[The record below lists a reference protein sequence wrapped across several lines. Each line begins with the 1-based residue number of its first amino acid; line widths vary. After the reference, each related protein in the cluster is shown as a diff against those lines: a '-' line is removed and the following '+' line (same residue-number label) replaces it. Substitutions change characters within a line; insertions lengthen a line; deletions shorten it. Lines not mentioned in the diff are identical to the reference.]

1 MYLFISNVKKNICLK
16 YQADETENLEHHLP
30 TNSSQSFLYSKVRA
44 LFPNAELH
52 WQVHT
57 WVIRLGGFS
66 SYTGSSILTI
76 SFLIVGQTFCS
87 LTHSPLW
94 GPWSS
99 LQWMTQWSER
109 LVLPTFASCRETTK
123 GECSRFCAKQ
133 HNCSREYTCVRT
145 GGVPAHSKDLIYN
158 VIVGY
163 SSRLRITS
171 AWSEPLEDTA
181 WTTPSRMSSAY
192 PKSDDMTLITIL
204 STVTV
209 EIILNLLHL
218 LSIKM
223 KT

>member
-1 MYLFISNVKKNICLK
+1 MAGARLMKLK
-16 YQADETENLEHHLP
+16 TWSIY
-30 TNSSQSFLYSKVRA
+30 SQQIAHKASYTPRSGPFPKCRA
-44 LFPNAELH
+44 SLASR
-52 WQVHT
+52 T
-57 WVIRLGGFS
+57 RVIRLGGFS
-66 SYTGSSILTI
+66 SYTGSSILSI
-76 SFLIVGQTFCS
+76 SFLIVGQTFWS

-109 LVLPTFASCRETTK
+109 CVLPTCASCRETTR

-133 HNCSREYTCVRT
+133 HNCSREYTSVRT

-181 WTTPSRMSSAY
+181 WTTPSRMSSAS
-192 PKSDDMTLITIL
+192 PKSDDVTLITIL